1 MSLVL
6 LLVLLGSLV
15 GCLKQASIYFYT
27 NRRLA
32 QKERELKQLEEKNR
46 ALKIRLEEVEKPE
59 FLDEQARKLLGM
71 GDASR
76 GASIRPT
83 TAPETKTVTKE
94 VKSELPNFQKWWQ
107 LFVYP
112 APQYPAR

>member
-15 GCLKQASIYFYT
+15 GCLRQASTYFYT

-32 QKERELKQLEEKNR
+32 KKERELKQLEEKNR

-71 GDASR
+71 GDASKEV
-76 GASIRPT
+76 SIRPT
-83 TAPETKTVTKE
+83 TAPETKTVIKE
-94 VKSELPNFQKWWQ
+94 VKSELSNFQKWWQ

-112 APQYPAR
+112 APQCPAR